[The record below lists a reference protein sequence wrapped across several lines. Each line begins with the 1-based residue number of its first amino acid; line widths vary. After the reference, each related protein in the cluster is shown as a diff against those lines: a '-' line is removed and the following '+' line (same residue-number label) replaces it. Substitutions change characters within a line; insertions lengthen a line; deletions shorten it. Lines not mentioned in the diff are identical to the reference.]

1 MKKSYKI
8 IVAVVLIALGLFS
21 YTTYAENMR
30 LQSQIESSD
39 MRFIQN
45 ADFSCSGVVD
55 STYVLR
61 NNGCYMQYAMEYGV
75 PEICEKITSNLRFD
89 CYRQVAGII
98 NDVSICEYIV
108 AFEGAYQEE
117 NIGLNGSNMSAAMEK
132 AACYHDI
139 AYKNKSP
146 NVCKNFDDPE
156 SKNFCH
162 KCALGESEDTGMC
175 PPLNLLP
182 EHL

>member
-1 MKKSYKI
+1 M
-8 IVAVVLIALGLFS
+8 LIALGLFS

-30 LQSQIESSD
+30 LQDQIKSSD

-89 CYRQVAGII
+89 CYRQVAGIRSDI
-98 NDVSICEYIV
+98 SVCESIV
-108 AFEGAYQEE
+108 AFDGATKEKDTS
-117 NIGLNGSNMSAAMEK
+117 LNDPNMTASFEK
-132 AACYHDI
+132 KACYHDI
-139 AYKNKSP
+139 AYKNKNA
-146 NVCKNFDDPE
+146 NVCKNISDDPE
-156 SKNFCH
+156 LKNFCQN
-162 KCALGESEDTGMC
+162 CALGKSEDSGMC